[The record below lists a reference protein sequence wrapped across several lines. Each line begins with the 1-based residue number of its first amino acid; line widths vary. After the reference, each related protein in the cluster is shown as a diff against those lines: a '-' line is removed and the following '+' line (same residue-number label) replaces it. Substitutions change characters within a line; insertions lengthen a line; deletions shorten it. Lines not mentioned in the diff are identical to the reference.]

1 MASFREKK
9 PVYDKLTGE
18 QYFEPDMQ
26 LLREKLP
33 NNPLC
38 KRQYLKPDKHQ
49 KEALWA
55 LLDVVGKDDIVK
67 NRRAWAKEQAKKL
80 LGKIAEEAGT
90 LNAKMEQAET
100 LEALEAIYTRIKE
113 ITEPVP
119 DDVKATMFKLTD
131 SVYAKMKEQLD
142 PEKQKAA
149 ELEKLNQELL
159 EVDFDKSKQK
169 DLAAFVR
176 RLGDNLGVVP
186 VDMKKTTIQPILEQ
200 YVGKL
205 KTLKALKI
213 DKNNLGSSPGSD
225 MKGLQGTEGEAGV
238 KNYDYTKELIEC
250 KILFFKA
257 SISKTADDANEF
269 ITELK
274 QKVNRIPEDQLKD
287 AFGNIDWK
295 NFAFDSKN
303 FSGELIHEYPLGDA
317 KKYDEFLKSEIKRLE
332 TELENLG
339 DQNLDLED
347 ENEELKDENQELQQE
362 NEQLNEDLEAEK
374 KSGTKDQEN
383 SKNTKSTPTS
393 SGESS
398 K

>member
-55 LLDVVGKDDIVK
+55 LLDVVSKDEIVK
-67 NRRAWAKEQAKKL
+67 NRRAWAKEQAKEL

-90 LNAKMEQAET
+90 LTAKMEKAEN
-100 LEALEAIYTRIKE
+100 LEALEAIFTRIKE

-119 DDVKATMFKLTD
+119 DDVKDTMFKLAD
-131 SVYAKMKEQLD
+131 SVYVKMKDQLD

-159 EVDFDKSKQK
+159 EADLEKAPQK
-169 DLAAFVR
+169 VLAAYVR
-176 RLGDNLGVVP
+176 KLGDNLGVVP
-186 VDMKKTTIQPILEQ
+186 KDMKKATILPILQ
-200 YVGKL
+200 HYVASLAKEAPGDGKP
-205 KTLKALKI
+205 KTEVPAES
-213 DKNNLGSSPGSD
+213 DKTN
-225 MKGLQGTEGEAGV
+225 
-238 KNYDYTKELIEC
+238 
-250 KILFFKA
+250 
-257 SISKTADDANEF
+257 
-269 ITELK
+269 ELK
-274 QKVNRIPEDQLKD
+274 EENE
-287 AFGNIDWK
+287 
-295 NFAFDSKN
+295 
-303 FSGELIHEYPLGDA
+303 
-317 KKYDEFLKSEIKRLE
+317 
-332 TELENLG
+332 ELENENEELR
-339 DQNLDLED
+339 DQNSDLED
-347 ENEELKDENQELQQE
+347 ENEELKDEKQELQQQNE
-362 NEQLNEDLEAEK
+362 SLEEQLDAEK
-374 KSGTKDQEN
+374 KSGTKAPEN
-383 SKNTKSTPTS
+383 SKSTKSTRTS

>member
-9 PVYDKLTGE
+9 PVYDKLTGV
-18 QYFEPDMQ
+18 QYFEPDME

-38 KRQYLKPDKHQ
+38 KRQYLKPDKYQ

-55 LLDVVGKDDIVK
+55 LLDVVSKDDIVL
-67 NRRAWAKEQAKKL
+67 NRRKWAKEQAKNL

-90 LNAKMEQAET
+90 LTAKMEQAEN
-100 LEALEAIYTRIKE
+100 LEALEAIFTRIKE
-113 ITEPVP
+113 ITEQVP
-119 DDVKATMFKLTD
+119 EDVKATMFKLAD

-159 EVDFDKSKQK
+159 QVDFDKSKQK

-186 VDMKKTTIQPILEQ
+186 TDMKKTTIQPILEQ
-200 YVGKL
+200 YVANLPKVDKGGGEP
-205 KTLKALKI
+205 KTEVPADLDKTNELI
-213 DKNNLGSSPGSD
+213 DLP
-225 MKGLQGTEGEAGV
+225 
-238 KNYDYTKELIEC
+238 YTKDLLEC
-250 KILFFKA
+250 KILFLKA
-257 SISKTADDANEF
+257 STSETESAANVF
-269 ITELK
+269 IDELRK
-274 QKVNRIPEDQLKD
+274 RVNLIPEALLKEV
-287 AFGNIDWK
+287 FGNIDWK
-295 NFAFDSKN
+295 NFKID
-303 FSGELIHEYPLGDA
+303 EEYLTSHKDVKDG
-317 KKYDEFLKSEIKRLE
+317 LLSEIESLE
-332 TELENLG
+332 SELEELR
-339 DQNLDLED
+339 DQNSDLED

-374 KSGTKDQEN
+374 KSGTTAPEN
-383 SKNTKSTPTS
+383 SKSTKSTPTS